1 MVKNDRT
8 IRELK
13 VLATKKS
20 SDVTNY
26 DFRSLQEIQTYI
38 KNIGDE
44 INTLWT
50 KWLSNKKVL
59 ATHSKIVT
67 ATRIIDLTPPTSQA
81 KSVKFIPPDL
91 KKLSA
96 AFNIIDELQEKVE
109 SLDAVIN
116 TLQIQFRGT
125 KGIAPA
131 VKTVTDLRKATK
143 KKLDDAYKTL
153 KEIAKS
159 HQPESFAIICD
170 NIVSYISTMFKN
182 DYESYDQVSYMIPDP
197 HDESQIIINRY
208 VHFKNFIS
216 DNEFVHPNYYV
227 VFSCVINLKRSS
239 KSMYV
244 NTFSTFVAPGRFHL
258 GAPITDKTYGIEV
271 TLNLLASDNFKA
283 LTERQAIT
291 PSMLSKLNWNES
303 PVVKEVNVEE
313 SVITVVFKQRV
324 AQKEMD
330 DVANLVRRD
339 LLTNLRT
346 VFPKMKVVNK
356 RPYTYKGSYKAM
368 DFAIT
373 IPSDRDIRSVKIDA
387 RRAKILQDHLNL
399 NDKQVL
405 QLLKSI
411 SVTAGDY

>member
-1 MVKNDRT
+1 MVKNNRT
-8 IRELK
+8 VRELK

-44 INTLWT
+44 INTLWN

-67 ATRIIDLTPPTSQA
+67 ATRIIDLTPATTQA
-81 KSVKFIPPDL
+81 KKVKFVPPDL

-96 AFNIIDELQEKVE
+96 AFSIIDEMQEKVE

-125 KGIAPA
+125 KGISPA

-153 KEIAKS
+153 KEIAKN
-159 HQPESFAIICD
+159 HQPESFAKICD
-170 NIVSYISTMFKN
+170 TIVATITKEFEK
-182 DYESYDQVSYMIPDP
+182 DYDSYDQVSYMIPDP
-197 HDESQIIINRY
+197 HDQNQIIINRY
-208 VHFKNFIS
+208 LHFKDFVA
-216 DNEFVHPNYYV
+216 DNDFVHHNYYV
-227 VFSCVINLKRSS
+227 VFSCVINLQRSN
-239 KSMYV
+239 KLMYV
-244 NTFSTFVAPGRFHL
+244 NTLSTFVAPGRFHL
-258 GAPITDKTYGIEV
+258 GAPITDASSGVDV

-283 LTERQAIT
+283 LSERQAIT

-303 PVVKEVNVEE
+303 PVVKDVVVEE
-313 SVITVVFKQRV
+313 SIITVVFKPRV
-324 AQKEMD
+324 IQKEMD

-346 VFPKMKVVNK
+346 IFPKMKIVNK
-356 RPYTYKGSYKAM
+356 RAYTYKGSSKAM

-373 IPSDRDIRSVKIDA
+373 IPSDRDVRSVKIDA

-399 NDKQVL
+399 NDKQVT

-411 SVTAGDY
+411 AITAGDN